1 MLYYNCQKERNKKI
15 KKKGEKRY
23 EHLHNYFKRSNRK
36 VCGHVFSIQLLRKTV
51 ARIEEKAR
59 TGYKVLCEYFNGSA
73 TRTGLCVVSEDRA
86 IEVLGLNNYDGKRV
100 LAMMYELKLTERQN
114 GMVVI

>member
-1 MLYYNCQKERNKKI
+1 MNIYTIISKEATEKYADTHLAYNYYK
-15 KKKGEKRY
+15 
-23 EHLHNYFKRSNRK
+23 
-36 VCGHVFSIQLLRKTV
+36 KTV
-51 ARIEEKAR
+51 ERIKEKAR
-59 TGYKVLCEYFNGSA
+59 TGYKVLCEYFNGST

>member
-1 MLYYNCQKERNKKI
+1 MNIYTIISKEATEKYEDTYLAYNYYE
-15 KKKGEKRY
+15 
-23 EHLHNYFKRSNRK
+23 
-36 VCGHVFSIQLLRKTV
+36 KTV
-51 ARIEEKAR
+51 ERIKEKAR
-59 TGYKVLCEYFNGSA
+59 TGYKVLCEYFNGS
-73 TRTGLCVVSEDRA
+73 TTKTGLCLVSADRA

>member
-1 MLYYNCQKERNKKI
+1 MNIYTIISKEATEKYADTYLAYNYYE
-15 KKKGEKRY
+15 
-23 EHLHNYFKRSNRK
+23 
-36 VCGHVFSIQLLRKTV
+36 KTV
-51 ARIEEKAR
+51 ARLEKNAR
-59 TGYKVLCEYFNGSA
+59 NGYKVLCEYFNGS
-73 TRTGLCVVSEDRA
+73 TTKTGLCVVSEDRA

>member
-1 MLYYNCQKERNKKI
+1 MNIYTIISKEATEKYADTYLAYNYYE
-15 KKKGEKRY
+15 
-23 EHLHNYFKRSNRK
+23 
-36 VCGHVFSIQLLRKTV
+36 KTV
-51 ARIEEKAR
+51 ARLEEEAR
-59 TGYKVLCEYFNGSA
+59 TGYKVLCEYFNGST

-86 IEVLGLNNYDGKRV
+86 IEVLGLNNYDGKQV

>member
-1 MLYYNCQKERNKKI
+1 MSKGKKQKI

-23 EHLHNYFKRSNRK
+23 EHLHNYYE
-36 VCGHVFSIQLLRKTV
+36 KTV

-59 TGYKVLCEYFNGSA
+59 TGYKVLCEYFNGST
-73 TRTGLCVVSEDRA
+73 TRTGLCVVSEDRV

>member
-1 MLYYNCQKERNKKI
+1 MNIYTIISKEATEKYADTYLAYNYYK
-15 KKKGEKRY
+15 
-23 EHLHNYFKRSNRK
+23 
-36 VCGHVFSIQLLRKTV
+36 KTV

-59 TGYKVLCEYFNGSA
+59 TGYKVLCEYFNGST

-100 LAMMYELKLTERQN
+100 LVMMYELKLTERQN

>member
-1 MLYYNCQKERNKKI
+1 MSKGKKHI

-23 EHLHNYFKRSNRK
+23 EHLQNYFKRNNWK
-36 VCGHVFSIQLLRKTV
+36 VCGHLFSIQLLQKLSHDLKKKN
-51 ARIEEKAR
+51 ARN
-59 TGYKVLCEYFNGSA
+59 GYKVLCKFFNGS
-73 TRTGLCVVSEDRA
+73 TTKTGLCVVLADRA

-100 LAMMYELKLTERQN
+100 LAMMHELKSRERQN

>member
-1 MLYYNCQKERNKKI
+1 MNIYTIISKEATEKYADTYLAYNYYE
-15 KKKGEKRY
+15 
-23 EHLHNYFKRSNRK
+23 
-36 VCGHVFSIQLLRKTV
+36 KTV
-51 ARIEEKAR
+51 RRLEENAR
-59 TGYKVLCEYFNGSA
+59 TGYKVLCEYFNGS
-73 TRTGLCVVSEDRA
+73 TIKTGLCVVSEDRA

>member
-1 MLYYNCQKERNKKI
+1 MNIYTIISKEATEKYADTYLAYNYYE
-15 KKKGEKRY
+15 
-23 EHLHNYFKRSNRK
+23 
-36 VCGHVFSIQLLRKTV
+36 KTV
-51 ARIEEKAR
+51 ARIEENAR
-59 TGYKVLCEYFNGSA
+59 SGYKVLCEYFNGST

-86 IEVLGLNNYDGKRV
+86 IEVLGLNNYDGKQV

>member
-1 MLYYNCQKERNKKI
+1 MNIYTIISKEATEKYADTYLAYNYYE
-15 KKKGEKRY
+15 
-23 EHLHNYFKRSNRK
+23 
-36 VCGHVFSIQLLRKTV
+36 KTV
-51 ARIEEKAR
+51 ARIEENAR
-59 TGYKVLCEYFNGSA
+59 TGYKVLCEYFNGST

-86 IEVLGLNNYDGKRV
+86 IEVLGLNNYDGKQV